1 MCKSKE
7 EKAEEKRVIDAT
19 RRALQQVR
27 HRINDLDRG
36 KIDTYKPCFR
46 ESYKREMKKEVE

>member
-7 EKAEEKRVIDAT
+7 EKAEEKRVVDAT

-27 HRINDLDRG
+27 YRTNDLERG

-46 ESYKREMKKEVE
+46 ETYKREMKKEV